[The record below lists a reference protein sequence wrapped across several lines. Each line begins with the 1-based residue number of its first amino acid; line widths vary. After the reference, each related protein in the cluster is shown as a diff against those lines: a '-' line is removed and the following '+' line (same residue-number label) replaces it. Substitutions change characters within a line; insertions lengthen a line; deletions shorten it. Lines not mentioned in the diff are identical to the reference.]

1 MLNLIAFSLII
12 YRTASA
18 AQFNICTGEEP
29 QGLTMGDNKSANL
42 QLPNLAKQKLPVS
55 ESTKPSKSKLRRPQ
69 KHLADPHNLTTT
81 DVFQTLPLMLP
92 DPNLRFNDLSS
103 SFSEDGILGFN
114 PDEDSLLDMSELFS
128 FNYEPDI
135 TSGLDDLSNFPEFTD
150 IG

>member
-1 MLNLIAFSLII
+1 
-12 YRTASA
+12 
-18 AQFNICTGEEP
+18 
-29 QGLTMGDNKSANL
+29 MGDNKSANL
-42 QLPNLAKQKLPVS
+42 QLANLAKQKLPVS

-69 KHLADPHNLTTT
+69 KHHADPHNLTTT
-81 DVFQTLPLMLP
+81 EVFQTLPLMP
-92 DPNLRFNDLSS
+92 TDPNLRFNDLSS

-114 PDEDSLLDMSELFS
+114 PDEDSLLDMSELLS